1 MIDLKNLNRSKMNRF
16 KSPSIIFSSVNMV
29 GVILLV
35 VSVIINT
42 PYLFIFRVDDAF
54 INESSSSTN
63 NNSVTATTT
72 LSLLLKP
79 NMLIINEFVHLK
91 SLAVVYFLKDFVFLV
106 FVCMFNLLV
115 TLSLRNN
122 LKTHN
127 NTDNNNK
134 TDLVVAENLIN
145 TPTTT
150 TPQAMS
156 ARNQLPNGSISNT
169 NFSNQDLTATS
180 VNNRISKNFNAQYK
194 QKEKKVSYMILFLCI
209 LFLIG
214 HLPETLYRLKRKLN
228 ILFITNFNYLDHY
241 LIISNMISFVSSYLK
256 LFIYLGFSKM
266 FSEQFKATFVRPLY
280 FRRRPIAINH

>member
-54 INESSSSTN
+54 ITKSTN
-63 NNSVTATTT
+63 NSSVTATTT

-79 NMLIINEFVHLK
+79 NMLIINEFGHLK

-106 FVCMFNLLV
+106 FVCVFNLLV

-127 NTDNNNK
+127 NNNNK

-150 TPQAMS
+150 PPQV

-169 NFSNQDLTATS
+169 NCSNQDLTAT
-180 VNNRISKNFNAQYK
+180 VNRISKNFNAQYR

-241 LIISNMISFVSSYLK
+241 LIISNMISFVSSYLN

-266 FSEQFKATFVRPLY
+266 FSEQFKETFVRPFY
-280 FRRRPIAINH
+280 FRRRPIAVNR